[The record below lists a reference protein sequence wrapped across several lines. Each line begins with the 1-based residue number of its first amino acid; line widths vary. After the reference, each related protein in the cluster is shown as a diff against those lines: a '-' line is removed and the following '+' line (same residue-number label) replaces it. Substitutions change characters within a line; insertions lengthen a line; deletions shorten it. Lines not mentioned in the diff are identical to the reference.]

1 MSNYPDG
8 ERQFRADLVSEMV
21 RLMRQQRAPWQRAD
35 RADLSPPGLPYNGV
49 AGAERVFSSTN
60 ALTLIAAMQA
70 HGWDDPRFVTAK
82 QAEDAGWRVRPG
94 GGTNL
99 IFWHGLKTAGEGLGA
114 RVTGDQIRTSIIKLY
129 NAAEIIG
136 MPELERREPLAKVD
150 MQVFA
155 QTVGG
160 RAERASLLSSSAL
173 ARRAAVQ
180 LLGEPSK
187 GDEWRHTLRV
197 QLASYLF
204 TRGSG
209 ELYRPSIEPVSQLP
223 LTTRL
228 LEDPDEFFRAARD
241 GQAVAREIAKL
252 AQTIKAVNSA
262 VHTQPHPAQA
272 KARAT
277 GGRGATAEPSA
288 DANKEAHVFLAIPF
302 SELGQAKAAG
312 AWWHKKYKG
321 WCVLADSDVSKVQ
334 RWVPKTQSV
343 DLAKVRD
350 SFCDAMR
357 AHGLVEPLGGPID
370 DNKWH
375 YVPTADSKGNQKKG
389 AYIFNTKAAVPHG
402 YIKNFKGTAGSWRY
416 DGTSVSPEVRAA
428 YDAQARAQAAL
439 RDQELQSQ
447 QRAIAAQTASV
458 ISTLPQAG
466 AAAHPYLKRKGVDA
480 HGLFLCGDDAQLQ
493 ALLNMENFKGRGD
506 VFLVVPGRDIEGNV
520 RTAQAIPSQN
530 PGSKLFAAGA
540 AKKGSFHLIGATNL
554 TELAQAQAVFFA
566 EGYAT
571 AAQVYEDMDRQYPAV
586 VTFDAGNLI
595 EVAKVMAKHL
605 PEGQAKILCCD
616 NDQFMV
622 ERALDQIRVVMP
634 NLGTDLKTG
643 ASVLVQAG
651 DGAGLRAVSLG
662 PVHADNEWHE
672 TAEGK
677 YRLSFEKRAGI
688 GVDRVRVDTLRKDS
702 DKHVQLVLENKG
714 RASGEE
720 AARILGG
727 RVVVPAFASLQGRP
741 TDFNDLG
748 LREGR

>member
-1 MSNYPDG
+1 
-8 ERQFRADLVSEMV
+8 
-21 RLMRQQRAPWQRAD
+21 
-35 RADLSPPGLPYNGV
+35 
-49 AGAERVFSSTN
+49 
-60 ALTLIAAMQA
+60 
-70 HGWDDPRFVTAK
+70 
-82 QAEDAGWRVRPG
+82 
-94 GGTNL
+94 
-99 IFWHGLKTAGEGLGA
+99 
-114 RVTGDQIRTSIIKLY
+114 
-129 NAAEIIG
+129 
-136 MPELERREPLAKVD
+136 

-458 ISTLPQAG
+458 ISTSRKPALP
-466 AAAHPYLKRKGVDA
+466 
-480 HGLFLCGDDAQLQ
+480 
-493 ALLNMENFKGRGD
+493 
-506 VFLVVPGRDIEGNV
+506 
-520 RTAQAIPSQN
+520 
-530 PGSKLFAAGA
+530 
-540 AKKGSFHLIGATNL
+540 L
-554 TELAQAQAVFFA
+554 TLTSSA
-566 EGYAT
+566 
-571 AAQVYEDMDRQYPAV
+571 
-586 VTFDAGNLI
+586 
-595 EVAKVMAKHL
+595 
-605 PEGQAKILCCD
+605 
-616 NDQFMV
+616 
-622 ERALDQIRVVMP
+622 RALMP
-634 NLGTDLKTG
+634 MGYFCVATMLNCRRCSTW
-643 ASVLVQAG
+643 
-651 DGAGLRAVSLG
+651 R
-662 PVHADNEWHE
+662 
-672 TAEGK
+672 
-677 YRLSFEKRAGI
+677 
-688 GVDRVRVDTLRKDS
+688 TLRD
-702 DKHVQLVLENKG
+702 
-714 RASGEE
+714 GEMYSSLCQ
-720 AARILGG
+720 AATLKATCERHKPFQARTQAANYSP
-727 RVVVPAFASLQGRP
+727 RVPQRR
-741 TDFNDLG
+741 G
-748 LREGR
+748 LSI

>member
-1 MSNYPDG
+1 M
-8 ERQFRADLVSEMV
+8 
-21 RLMRQQRAPWQRAD
+21 
-35 RADLSPPGLPYNGV
+35 
-49 AGAERVFSSTN
+49 
-60 ALTLIAAMQA
+60 
-70 HGWDDPRFVTAK
+70 
-82 QAEDAGWRVRPG
+82 
-94 GGTNL
+94 
-99 IFWHGLKTAGEGLGA
+99 
-114 RVTGDQIRTSIIKLY
+114 
-129 NAAEIIG
+129 
-136 MPELERREPLAKVD
+136 
-150 MQVFA
+150 
-155 QTVGG
+155 
-160 RAERASLLSSSAL
+160 
-173 ARRAAVQ
+173 
-180 LLGEPSK
+180 
-187 GDEWRHTLRV
+187 
-197 QLASYLF
+197 
-204 TRGSG
+204 
-209 ELYRPSIEPVSQLP
+209 
-223 LTTRL
+223 
-228 LEDPDEFFRAARD
+228 
-241 GQAVAREIAKL
+241 
-252 AQTIKAVNSA
+252 
-262 VHTQPHPAQA
+262 
-272 KARAT
+272 
-277 GGRGATAEPSA
+277 
-288 DANKEAHVFLAIPF
+288 
-302 SELGQAKAAG
+302 
-312 AWWHKKYKG
+312 
-321 WCVLADSDVSKVQ
+321 
-334 RWVPKTQSV
+334 
-343 DLAKVRD
+343 
-350 SFCDAMR
+350 
-357 AHGLVEPLGGPID
+357 
-370 DNKWH
+370 
-375 YVPTADSKGNQKKG
+375 
-389 AYIFNTKAAVPHG
+389 
-402 YIKNFKGTAGSWRY
+402 
-416 DGTSVSPEVRAA
+416 
-428 YDAQARAQAAL
+428 
-439 RDQELQSQ
+439 
-447 QRAIAAQTASV
+447 
-458 ISTLPQAG
+458 
-466 AAAHPYLKRKGVDA
+466 
-480 HGLFLCGDDAQLQ
+480 
-493 ALLNMENFKGRGD
+493 
-506 VFLVVPGRDIEGNV
+506 PGRDIEGNV

-748 LREGR
+748 LREGRSAVRKCVEAGLGILKSEVLNEPQTERARIIGRPAPGQIKR